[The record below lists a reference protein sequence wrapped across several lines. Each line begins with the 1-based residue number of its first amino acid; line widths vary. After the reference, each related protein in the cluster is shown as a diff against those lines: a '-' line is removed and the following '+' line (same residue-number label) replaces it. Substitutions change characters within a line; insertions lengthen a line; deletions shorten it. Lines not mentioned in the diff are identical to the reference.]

1 MVDLVHDGNWGRIRS
16 KPGALRSME
25 KFLCSMYVEAGLAF
39 IRATY
44 YVSNK
49 RDYPEVRGFGAAL
62 CFFT

>member
-1 MVDLVHDGNWGRIRS
+1 
-16 KPGALRSME
+16 
-25 KFLCSMYVEAGLAF
+25 MYVEAGLAF